1 LQPEIAGARK
11 GEVVVKADF
20 VPRPRKDAQRN
31 RERLLA
37 EAVVAFTR
45 DADASLEGI
54 ARAAGV
60 GIGTLYRHYPTRE
73 ALVEAA
79 YRSELAKICSAAAE
93 LLRHHPPDV
102 ALRRWMDRFLDY
114 MATKRAM
121 SDALRAVIAAGG
133 QPFSETR
140 ARLTE
145 AVSTL
150 LGAGVGAGILRDGV
164 TAEDVLM
171 GLSGM
176 AYALHDPAQ
185 RAQAG
190 RLADLLLDGLR
201 FGAPLAAGPT
211 RKKVA
216 RSRPRS
222 SPSSPKR

>member
-1 LQPEIAGARK
+1 M
-11 GEVVVKADF
+11 VMVKAADGQ
-20 VPRPRKDAQRN
+20 RPRKDAQRN
-31 RERLLA
+31 REQPLA
-37 EAVVAFTR
+37 EAVAAFTR
-45 DADASLEGI
+45 DADAPLEGI

-79 YRSELAKICSAAAE
+79 YRSELAKICGAAAD
-93 LLRHHPPDV
+93 LLRQHPPDV

-114 MATKRAM
+114 MSTKRAM
-121 SDALRAVIAAGG
+121 GEALRAVVAAGG
-133 QPFSETR
+133 QPFSESR

-145 AVSTL
+145 AVSNL

-176 AYALHDPAQ
+176 TSALRDPAQ

-201 FGAPLAAGPT
+201 FGAAGSGAAKRETARTGPP
-211 RKKVA
+211 
-216 RSRPRS
+216 PRTTTS
-222 SPSSPKR
+222 KR

>member
-1 LQPEIAGARK
+1 MAESAVA
-11 GEVVVKADF
+11 
-20 VPRPRKDAQRN
+20 PRPRKDAQRN

-37 EAVVAFTR
+37 EAVAAFSQ
-45 DADASLEGI
+45 DAESPLEGI

-79 YRSELAKICSAAAE
+79 YRAELAKLCNAAAD
-93 LLRHHPPDV
+93 LLRQHPPDD

-121 SDALRAVIAAGG
+121 GGALQAVVAAGG
-133 QPFSETR
+133 QPFSESR

-150 LGAGVGAGILRDGV
+150 LRTGVEAGSLRGGV
-164 TAEDVLM
+164 NAEDVLV

-176 AYALHDPAQ
+176 AQALRDPAQ

-201 FGAPLAAGPT
+201 FGAPNAGAP
-211 RKKVA
+211 RKPA
-216 RSRPRS
+216 RRRPIRS
-222 SPSSPKR
+222 SE

>member
-1 LQPEIAGARK
+1 VTA
-11 GEVVVKADF
+11 EVE
-20 VPRPRKDAQRN
+20 PRPRKDAQRN
-31 RERLLA
+31 RDRLLA
-37 EAVVAFTR
+37 EAVAAFTR
-45 DADASLEGI
+45 DADAPLEGI

-93 LLRHHPPDV
+93 LLREYPPDV
-102 ALRRWMDRFLDY
+102 ALRRWVDRFLDY

-121 SDALRAVIAAGG
+121 GDALRAVVAAGG

-145 AVSTL
+145 AVSIL
-150 LGAGVGAGILRDGV
+150 LGAGVDAGILRDGV

-176 AYALHDPAQ
+176 TYALRDPPQ

-201 FGAPLAAGPT
+201 FGAPQAA
-211 RKKVA
+211 RASKKEVA
-216 RSRPRS
+216 RRKPRS
-222 SPSSPKR
+222 SRDTLKR